1 MDRITRRSASL
12 ATVIHVCLVVLA
24 LVPRGCS
31 EIPDPT
37 SPPPP
42 PAAPTVAQVP
52 PPDTTATTAT
62 PEPQHGTLIAV
73 PLSAAAANA
82 PLPALGPQDL
92 PPLPDPARMVSAVRQ
107 DHAGQELS
115 RGDKGKGGSAIDL
128 PTLSANPDDLIAR
141 LQRPAVSN
149 ETLSREQRMLASA
162 QEFLHG
168 RLQGQID
175 RRWRHLFKDVVE
187 TRLVIEL
194 RVDRRGR
201 LTYTNLV
208 NSSGSLALDRLIGD
222 WLQSPDV
229 NLPPITADIVYPFL
243 ITIRR

>member
-1 MDRITRRSASL
+1 MDRITKRSASL
-12 ATVIHVCLVVLA
+12 ATVIHACLVALA
-24 LVPRGCS
+24 FVPRGCS

-42 PAAPTVAQVP
+42 PATAAQVP
-52 PPDTTATTAT
+52 PPDTTDTTV
-62 PEPQHGTLIAV
+62 PPKPQHGTLVAV

-82 PLPALGPQDL
+82 PLPTLGADDL

-107 DHAGQELS
+107 DHAGQEVS
-115 RGDKGKGGSAIDL
+115 RGDKGAGGSAIDL
-128 PTLSANPDDLIAR
+128 PALPANPDDLIAR
-141 LQRPAVSN
+141 LQRSAVSN
-149 ETLSREQRMLASA
+149 EALSREQRMLAST

-175 RRWRHLFKDVVE
+175 RRWRHLLKDVVE

-201 LTYTNLV
+201 LTYANLV
-208 NSSGSLALDRLIGD
+208 NSSGSLALDRLIGE

-243 ITIRR
+243 IIIRR